1 MRNRLV
7 VSTTVLVAVVVASVW
22 LMRTPVAGSAP
33 GSGEGASA
41 VPRTSWG
48 TPDLSGIWNGKN
60 MTPLERPAKFKDRE
74 FLTDEEIAAIERD
87 RGHERGRDV
96 RAKKGTEADVEGA
109 YNNIFSTALDARYV
123 RTKRSSLI
131 VDPSDGRIPA
141 RTPEGEKRRELL
153 RRRSGRSPEAAEEA
167 LAAFGEGVSKLPYNV
182 DVICSSI
189 NTKTGAEH
197 CRPVDNPEDL
207 PGIERCMGIS
217 VPCVNGN
224 CMMTRIVQGRDSM
237 MIYYEQG
244 HGGGAY
250 RVIPLD
256 GQPHPPSSV
265 REWMGHST
273 GRWEGDTLVV
283 ETTNFTER
291 TSFQGTDENL
301 KLTERFT
308 RTGADMILYRVTVD
322 DPTAFTRPWT
332 LEVPLTLEDNR
343 KNLIFESA
351 CYEGNYSLTSMLAGA
366 RKLER
371 EASAKRR

>member
-1 MRNRLV
+1 
-7 VSTTVLVAVVVASVW
+7 
-22 LMRTPVAGSAP
+22 MRTPVAGSGPAND
-33 GSGEGASA
+33 EAASA
-41 VPRTSWG
+41 RPRTPWG

-60 MTPLERPAKFKDRE
+60 MTPLERPAKFADRE
-74 FLTDEEIAAIERD
+74 FLTEEEIAAIERD
-87 RGHERGRDV
+87 RGKERGRDV

-109 YNNIFSTALDARYV
+109 YNNIFSTALDAKYV

-131 VDPSDGRIPA
+131 VDPSDGKIPA

-167 LAAFGEGVSKLPYNV
+167 LAAFGEGFTKLPYNV

-189 NTKTGAEH
+189 NSEKGAEH

-207 PGIERCMGIS
+207 PGIERCMGVA
-217 VPCVNGN
+217 VPCLNGN
-224 CMMTRIVQGRDSM
+224 CLMTRIVQGPDSV

-250 RVIPLD
+250 RVIPLK

-273 GRWEGDTLVV
+273 GRWDGDTLVV

-291 TSFQGTDENL
+291 TSFQGTSADL
-301 KLTERFT
+301 KLTERFA
-308 RTGADMILYRVTVD
+308 RASADMILYRVTVD
-322 DPTAFTRPWT
+322 DPASFVRPWT
-332 LEVPLTLEDNR
+332 IEVPLTLEDNK

-371 EASAKRR
+371 EAAARRR